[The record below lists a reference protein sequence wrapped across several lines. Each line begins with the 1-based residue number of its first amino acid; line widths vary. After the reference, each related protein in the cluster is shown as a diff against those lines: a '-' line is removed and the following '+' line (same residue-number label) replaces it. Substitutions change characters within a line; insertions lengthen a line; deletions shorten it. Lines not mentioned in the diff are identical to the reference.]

1 MPKGSS
7 NKGGSGVP
15 RASFGPSS
23 EPSEKLLNAPWQKL
37 EGASASVG
45 ETARAAEAKIAQNDY
60 ETGLIIDQQG
70 FVIAAYRGGQHSV
83 NFGADSD
90 KVRGNTVTHNH
101 PSGMPVFSTADV
113 RSSAILGA
121 HGIRATTLEHGTA
134 YLRSAN
140 HRADWAGFAKAYEE
154 SMQSLNA
161 KVLFGTDP
169 KEGPRGRHKV
179 FHDWYKANAPKYNLE
194 FSLEFRSDNSRW
206 K

>member
-70 FVIAAYRGGQHSV
+70 FVLAAYKGGKSSV

-90 KVRGNTVTHNH
+90 KVRGNVVTHNH
-101 PSGMPVFSTADV
+101 PSGSPVFSVADV

-121 HGIRATTLEHGTA
+121 HGIRATTLANGTA
-134 YLRSAN
+134 YLKSAN
-140 HRADWAGFAKAYEE
+140 HRADWSGFAKAYEAE
-154 SMQSLNA
+154 MPKLSASALKTGGGKSA
-161 KVLFGTDP
+161 YKVY
-169 KEGPRGRHKV
+169 
-179 FHDWYKANAPKYNLE
+179 HDWYKANASKYNLE
-194 FSLEFRSDNSRW
+194 FSLEYRSDNSRW